1 MCLINP
7 QHYRKLY
14 RASFLSGRCSA
25 QIWTSPLHNRDFKI
39 VFTNIKV
46 SWPVNRRNSLPCSV
60 MTSRQ
65 RLFNQGWI
73 VCYVLKIISYSW
85 PRVLYPL
92 RVDDDLGYSRW
103 LLDTSKKELWNNLF
117 FHDLNTNTDMKLQ
130 IKFLMEA
137 NIYECHYKAVAYL
150 KS

>member
-1 MCLINP
+1 MPVFCQGGVRLKSGLHHFIIETLKSYLLIE
-7 QHYRKLY
+7 
-14 RASFLSGRCSA
+14 
-25 QIWTSPLHNRDFKI
+25 KI
-39 VFTNIKV
+39 GWM